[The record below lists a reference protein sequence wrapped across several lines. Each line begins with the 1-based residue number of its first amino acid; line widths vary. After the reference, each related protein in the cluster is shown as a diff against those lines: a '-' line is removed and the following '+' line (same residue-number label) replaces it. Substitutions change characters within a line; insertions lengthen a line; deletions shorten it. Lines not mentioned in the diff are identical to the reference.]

1 MKLIGSMLVVALV
14 ALSSASTTFGADMSN
29 AAKTQLATAT
39 THAGFAAG
47 YDTIAEIE
55 LHLHHVVNC
64 LEGDKGKNYNEKS
77 GNVCKGQGN
86 GIFADLKDS
95 GMAGA
100 HAMPFAEIA
109 NEVANWGIQ
118 QTMNKDIGR
127 AKSAGAVAKSVLQM
141 ATDNFK

>member
-1 MKLIGSMLVVALV
+1 MRLLGSVLVVAL
-14 ALSSASTTFGADMSN
+14 LLLMSASTTLGADMMN
-29 AAKTQLATAT
+29 AAKTELNTAL

-47 YDTIAEIE
+47 YNAAAEIE

-64 LEGDKGKNYNEKS
+64 LEGDKGKNYNEQA

-100 HAMPFAEIA
+100 HALPFT
-109 NEVANWGIQ
+109 EVADQVALWGIQ
-118 QTMNKDIGR
+118 QTMNKDVAR
-127 AKSAGAVAKSVLQM
+127 AKSAAAVAKVTLQM
-141 ATDNFK
+141 AIDNFK